1 MKVLLAFALL
11 LACTVFFGGRNT
23 TVNVVELS
31 NSYIAANE
39 KCVKGN
45 ITVNVYNRLWE
56 NKDVYVYLT
65 PECSNVSLD
74 SRTFA
79 IPPGGS
85 VTITGHARNVTVAP
99 VLLKAYWDGGS
110 AAINLKIGCSN

>member
-1 MKVLLAFALL
+1 MKLLLALALL
-11 LACTVFFGGRNT
+11 LACTVSFGGRST
-23 TVNVVELS
+23 VVNVAELS
-31 NSYIAANE
+31 HSYIAVNE
-39 KCVKGN
+39 KCVRGN

-74 SRTFA
+74 SGTFA

-85 VTITGHARNVTVAP
+85 VTITGHARNVTFAP

-110 AAINLKIGCSN
+110 AAINLKIECN